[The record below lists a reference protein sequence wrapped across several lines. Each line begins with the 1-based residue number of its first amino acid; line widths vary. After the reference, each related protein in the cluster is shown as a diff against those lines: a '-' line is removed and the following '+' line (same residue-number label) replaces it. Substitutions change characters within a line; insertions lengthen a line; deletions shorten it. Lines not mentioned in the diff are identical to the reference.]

1 MRKALDILGRVG
13 LGRHSIERS
22 CNEAGIDRGV
32 NEIEIT
38 SDRRRHGT
46 GVAGTN
52 IRDLDGEIAGM
63 GRRNHDHVITGIKN
77 RHEDGHGLDRRNDEI
92 GIFGIGKRSQEIGMD
107 RMCKGLEVGTEHR
120 TPDLDTLVRRSFWD
134 DLTRVKEKIVRRN
147 QVSAANHIVTK
158 EKDIDETAERDSWYR
173 TSRRFSDSRYKLE
186 LDILT
191 INQFT
196 SGL

>member
-13 LGRHSIERS
+13 LGKQSIDRS
-22 CNEAGIDRGV
+22 CKEAGIDRGV

-52 IRDLDGEIAGM
+52 RRDLDGEIAGM

-77 RHEDGHGLDRRNDEI
+77 HHEDGHGLDRRNDEI
-92 GIFGIGKRSQEIGMD
+92 GIFGIGKRSQQIGID

-147 QVSAANHIVTK
+147 QVSATNNSVTK
-158 EKDIDETAERDSWYR
+158 EKDMDETAERDSWYR

-191 INQFT
+191 INQST
-196 SGL
+196 SEL